1 MRLLSVIFTAGYL
14 WSVLK
19 GQCASQ
25 IQVICKLQS
34 VNRFHNNNTHHLL
47 KVQED
52 STGNYDVAFVGEENE
67 DNVTEFL
74 LTGCRNPTGIGLDY
88 TIQWNPRPS
97 YTLAVKSSQVVLEAT
112 TSTSTHNL
120 FHFRTYG
127 PRRRG
132 VFTLRSKSQKRYF
145 LMGGNTGQLLLGR
158 RNDRRT
164 LMKFAFCK

>member
-1 MRLLSVIFTAGYL
+1 MDGAYHPQLGSVVEPFVGFLVKCWVLWFCCLVFQSVIFTAGYL

-67 DNVTEFL
+67 DNVTGNGTPECN
-74 LTGCRNPTGIGLDY
+74 TRRNENFGYQKKKKIKKK
-88 TIQWNPRPS
+88 R
-97 YTLAVKSSQVVLEAT
+97 
-112 TSTSTHNL
+112 
-120 FHFRTYG
+120 
-127 PRRRG
+127 
-132 VFTLRSKSQKRYF
+132 KSQKWTFMFPRW
-145 LMGGNTGQLLLGR
+145 LLLVP
-158 RNDRRT
+158 RNAPDRPHEV
-164 LMKFAFCK
+164 FC